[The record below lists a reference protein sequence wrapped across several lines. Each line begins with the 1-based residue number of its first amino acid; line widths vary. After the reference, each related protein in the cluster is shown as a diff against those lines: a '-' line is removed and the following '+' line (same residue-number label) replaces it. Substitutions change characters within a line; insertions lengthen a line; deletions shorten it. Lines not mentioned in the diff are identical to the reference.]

1 MIRESD
7 ALENDRVI
15 NLSQELSDMK
25 GSQDK
30 LSNVHIL
37 YGIFTKMATEIE
49 DLKVRISRLEAYV
62 TPNWIDPIK

>member
-1 MIRESD
+1 MIMQLDES
-7 ALENDRVI
+7 ENDRVT

-37 YGIFTKMATEIE
+37 YRIFTKMATEIE
-49 DLKVRISRLEAYV
+49 DLKARVAQLEAYV
-62 TPNWIDPIK
+62 APIN

>member
-1 MIRESD
+1 MTMQLD
-7 ALENDRVI
+7 ASKNDRVT
-15 NLSQELSDMK
+15 NLSQELLDMK

-49 DLKVRISRLEAYV
+49 DLKARVAQLESQVA
-62 TPNWIDPIK
+62 PNWVDPIT